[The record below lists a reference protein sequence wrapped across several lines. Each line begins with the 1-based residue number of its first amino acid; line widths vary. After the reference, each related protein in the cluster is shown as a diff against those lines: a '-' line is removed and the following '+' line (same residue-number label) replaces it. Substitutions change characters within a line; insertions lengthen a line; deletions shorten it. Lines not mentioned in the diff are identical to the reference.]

1 MVKSIGIIGMSEGNG
16 HPFSYS
22 SIINGY
28 SPEGLAASG
37 WNGIYEYV
45 RRRHASEFGI
55 CGWSITHA
63 WTQNLETTQKLCAAC
78 RIPNIVSDYQD
89 LLGKVDAVIIARDDY

>member
-1 MVKSIGIIGMSEGNG
+1 MVKSIGIIGLSEGNG

-37 WNGIYEYV
+37 LAGDLRIRPAPSPLRIRAAGLEG
-45 RRRHASEFGI
+45 HARLDPGS
-55 CGWSITHA
+55 
-63 WTQNLETTQKLCAAC
+63 
-78 RIPNIVSDYQD
+78 
-89 LLGKVDAVIIARDDY
+89 